1 MSMRGAARVVCVG
14 DSITFGEHV
23 TSDRRW
29 TTLMALARPEWNVL
43 NRGVNGE
50 TTRDGLLRFP
60 MDVQAPRPDVT
71 VIQFGHNDA
80 NTWACDNGLPRVSDQ
95 SYVANLREMA
105 IRAKHFG
112 SKVIVLAPHR
122 TGLNSR
128 YDARVEKYAKA
139 AFALRGATVVGRPFA
154 TPEDLLDGLHL
165 NDLGHQTAARY
176 ITTLVEEIL

>member
-80 NTWACDNGLPRVSDQ
+80 NTWACDNGLPRVSEA
-95 SYVANLREMA
+95 SYVANLSEMVE
-105 IRAKHFG
+105 RALHFG

-122 TGLNSR
+122 TRLDDAYNARIER
-128 YDARVEKYAKA
+128 YAGAAGRVFGEA
-139 AFALRGATVVGRPFA
+139 RPFA
-154 TPEDLLDGLHL
+154 APEDLLDGLHL
-165 NDLGHQTAARY
+165 NDLGHQRSARY